1 MINKRRRNKKI
12 DKRGKEK
19 WDKGGYKNSFWSGL
33 FGFICVFYKLK
44 KKLCWGIFWP
54 SQSKGSLQNLLGK
67 SCDFVPTGLTLLHFR
82 LF

>member
-44 KKLCWGIFWP
+44 KKTMLGNFLAISKQGEP
-54 SQSKGSLQNLLGK
+54 SK
-67 SCDFVPTGLTLLHFR
+67 FVG
-82 LF
+82 

>member
-44 KKLCWGIFWP
+44 KNNVGEFFGHLKARGAFKICWVKVVIL
-54 SQSKGSLQNLLGK
+54 SQ
-67 SCDFVPTGLTLLHFR
+67 PA
-82 LF
+82 